1 MSDPTVS
8 NVIALRNV
16 SKVYSGGEGAPER
29 PVLNDVSF
37 SLSAGEALAV
47 VGPSGCGKSTLLNIM
62 GLLDEPSTGEVSL
75 LGCPVDR
82 LAEPERADLRARHIG
97 FVFQLH
103 HLLPQL
109 TVLENVLLPTLAL
122 PKDAR
127 PAESEA
133 RGRAE
138 SLLQRVGL
146 IDLRHRRPATLSGGE
161 RQRTAIVRALINAPQ
176 LLLADEPT
184 GALDN
189 ARAHDLMRLLDELRA
204 STGVA
209 LVVVTH
215 APELV
220 AHFPRKIAL

>member
-1 MSDPTVS
+1 MSDPAAS
-8 NVIALRNV
+8 SVIALRNV
-16 SKVYSGGEGAPER
+16 SKVYPEAEGAPAR
-29 PVLNDVSF
+29 TILKDL
-37 SLSAGEALAV
+37 SLTLAGGEALAV

-62 GLLDEPSTGEVSL
+62 GLLDEPSAGEVEL
-75 LGCPVDR
+75 LGQSVGR
-82 LAEPERADLRARHIG
+82 LAEPARADLRAKHIG

-122 PKDAR
+122 PKSQR
-127 PAESEA
+127 PAEAEA
-133 RGRAE
+133 RSRAE
-138 SLLQRVGL
+138 SLLERVGL
-146 IDLRHRRPATLSGGE
+146 ADLRHRRPATLSGGE
-161 RQRTAIVRALINAPQ
+161 RQRTAIVRALINGPQ

-215 APELV
+215 APDLV
-220 AHFPRKIAL
+220 AHFSRKISL